1 MSELSFRDRELV
13 ALGAALA
20 SNCEP
25 CVEYHVA
32 EAQKAG
38 LTGGEIAAAIALAD
52 KIRQVPARKVLATA
66 QRLTAGSEAMP
77 TADAAS
83 CCAPQ
88 AARKMSGCSP
98 QPAAKSSCC

>member
-25 CVEYHVA
+25 CVEHHVA

-38 LTGGEIAAAIALAD
+38 LSPSEIAEAIALAD
-52 KIRQVPARKVLATA
+52 TIRQVPARKVLATA
-66 QRLTAGSEAMP
+66 QRLTATGKTPAS
-77 TADAAS
+77 AAA
-83 CCAPQ
+83 CCAPP
-88 AARKMSGCSP
+88 AVASGCSP

>member
-38 LTGGEIAAAIALAD
+38 LSSSEIAAAIALAD

-66 QRLTAGSEAMP
+66 QRLSAGAETTSAP
-77 TADAAS
+77 DPAS
-83 CCAPQ
+83 CCAP
-88 AARKMSGCSP
+88 APVSVSSGCSP
-98 QPAAKSSCC
+98 QPGAKSSCC

>member
-13 ALGAALA
+13 ARGAALA

-66 QRLTAGSEAMP
+66 QRLTAGSEA
-77 TADAAS
+77 AQAAAS
-83 CCAPQ
+83 ACCAPPV
-88 AARKMSGCSP
+88 AAATGGCSP
-98 QPAAKSSCC
+98 QAGAKSSCC